1 MPLRSLI
8 FSFLL
13 SLCSG
18 LSAQNMPFGIE
29 PESFSRDANTPGVYE
44 VIAARHIGCD
54 TTLTNDELILL
65 YYGAAFRSQKIPSER
80 SSELDS
86 IRMLNQSGQFSEAAQ
101 LGFREL
107 LYAPANAS
115 LYWDTA
121 IARHHAGDSIGA
133 RCLLLA
139 YYKLISIPYYSG
151 DGSREAPFWVINP
164 EDELLILNELDFEF
178 ISNRTEPPLSIIT
191 ARDVLNDIS
200 FELFFHIGLWYASS
214 VSQETQPAST
224 TALTKKEQRKQS
236 RMNKK
241 KVRKDKRKQKK
252 SAKTD

>member
-13 SLCSG
+13 CLCSG
-18 LSAQNMPFGIE
+18 ISAQNMPFGIE

-44 VIAARHIGCD
+44 IIAARHIGCD

-65 YYGAAFRSQKIPSER
+65 YYGAAFRNQKSAINPGT
-80 SSELDS
+80 ELDS
-86 IRMLNQSGQFSEAAQ
+86 IRILNENGQFNEAVR
-101 LGFREL
+101 LGLQGMINE
-107 LYAPANAS
+107 PANAS

-151 DGSREAPFWVINP
+151 DGSRESPFWVINP

-191 ARDVLNDIS
+191 ARDVLNDIT